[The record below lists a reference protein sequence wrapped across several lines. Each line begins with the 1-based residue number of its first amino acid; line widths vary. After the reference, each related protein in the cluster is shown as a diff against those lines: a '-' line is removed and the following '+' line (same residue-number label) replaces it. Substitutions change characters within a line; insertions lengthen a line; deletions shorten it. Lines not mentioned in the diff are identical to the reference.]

1 VKNIRLFEVYDQMYA
16 YDANHYDDYA
26 KDDLKNKGKVRSQMF
41 SVQQLRGS
49 DPVSVGMY
57 VSVFV
62 VSYLP

>member
-1 VKNIRLFEVYDQMYA
+1 MYA

-57 VSVFV
+57 VSVFL